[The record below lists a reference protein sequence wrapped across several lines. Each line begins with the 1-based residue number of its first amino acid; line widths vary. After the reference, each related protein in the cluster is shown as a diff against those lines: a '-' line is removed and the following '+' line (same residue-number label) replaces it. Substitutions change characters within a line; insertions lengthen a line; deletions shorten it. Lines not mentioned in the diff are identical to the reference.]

1 MARIFVSYSRADRQ
15 FIDQFIPLIRRV
27 YGNDS
32 VWFDDDIHGGV
43 VWWQMILNEVGK
55 CDLFVYLV
63 SNESLESPY
72 CQAELREALRLN
84 KAILPV
90 IVRRLK
96 PPYPGNIADDL
107 APMLR
112 KTQYVDMAGGFRDP
126 NTIAALYAAITRLLD
141 AVPQQPVTPQTNTP
155 TPEPPVPDKKKA
167 DPTLRAAYI
176 AGGFALLAAVIA
188 GVFGLWQGALANQN
202 VTPDPPTTT
211 SVAQIARTVSETSTT
226 EMTLTATTALTETPT
241 TTDMPEPSATP
252 TDTPNPI
259 PPETCEA
266 VVINPFGVASTLPYV
281 YPNPNPNSN
290 RNGYTI
296 TVDEIL
302 TIITKEGARY
312 QVERNGDTLGWVP
325 EEYLIIPEYCQ
336 FD

>member
-112 KTQYVDMAGGFRDP
+112 KTQYVG
-126 NTIAALYAAITRLLD
+126 
-141 AVPQQPVTPQTNTP
+141 
-155 TPEPPVPDKKKA
+155 
-167 DPTLRAAYI
+167 
-176 AGGFALLAAVIA
+176 
-188 GVFGLWQGALANQN
+188 
-202 VTPDPPTTT
+202 
-211 SVAQIARTVSETSTT
+211 
-226 EMTLTATTALTETPT
+226 
-241 TTDMPEPSATP
+241 
-252 TDTPNPI
+252 
-259 PPETCEA
+259 
-266 VVINPFGVASTLPYV
+266 
-281 YPNPNPNSN
+281 
-290 RNGYTI
+290 
-296 TVDEIL
+296 
-302 TIITKEGARY
+302 
-312 QVERNGDTLGWVP
+312 
-325 EEYLIIPEYCQ
+325 
-336 FD
+336 